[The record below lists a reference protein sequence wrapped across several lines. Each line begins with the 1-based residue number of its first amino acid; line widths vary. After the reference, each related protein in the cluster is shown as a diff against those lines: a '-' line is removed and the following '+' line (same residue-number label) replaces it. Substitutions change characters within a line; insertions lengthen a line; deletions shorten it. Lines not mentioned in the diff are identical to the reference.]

1 MFTCGKQNECGGKGS
16 KIKKEQRTEIKGAKG
31 ERY

>member
-16 KIKKEQRTEIKGAKG
+16 KRKKERNKKREEIL
-31 ERY
+31 R